1 MTDVIKMPLC
11 DLIDILNE
19 AHICDAQIDDLQDWR
34 ILKLGTT
41 KENQS
46 ESEYKEWGNESTYWL
61 RLLNAYGQGC
71 YGQCHPRYERKNDLL
86 HTERE

>member
-11 DLIDILNE
+11 ALIDILNE

-46 ESEYKEWGNESTYWL
+46 ESEYKE
-61 RLLNAYGQGC
+61 
-71 YGQCHPRYERKNDLL
+71 
-86 HTERE
+86 